1 MGGNR
6 SNNFD
11 IIRKYDI
18 TYLGYDELYG
28 EEQREKYEV
37 TFSKIKP
44 EGRVA
49 DIGCGTGLLID
60 YLTKIGFFE
69 SIKNYVCVDLSIKML
84 TSAAKKN
91 PSCHKCAFI
100 LGNAER
106 LPFKDKQFDYVF
118 SFSMINLLNEPSKG
132 VAELMRI
139 GKKRIVSI
147 VKKLKHV
154 GIAGKLL
161 GETEKDLILMI

>member
-11 IIRKYDI
+11 IVKKYDI
-18 TYLGYDELYG
+18 TYLGYDELYV
-28 EEQREKYEV
+28 EEQREKYEIA
-37 TFSKIKP
+37 FSKIKP

-60 YLTKIGFFE
+60 YLTKIGFLE
-69 SIKNYVCVDLSIKML
+69 SIKNYVCVDLSINML

-91 PSCHKCAFI
+91 SSCHKCAFI
-100 LGNAER
+100 LGNAEG
-106 LPFKDKQFDYVF
+106 LPFKNKQFDYVF
-118 SFSMINLLNEPSKG
+118 SFSMINLLDEPSKG

-147 VKKLKHV
+147 VKRLKHV
-154 GIAGKLL
+154 GITGKLL